1 MPKTKRIVP
10 IVILAAMLSSIMFA
24 LACGTTETVV
34 QTVVVEKAVKET
46 VIQTVVVEK
55 EVQVAGETVVQTVVV
70 EKEVQVAGE
79 TVVQTVVVEKAVEV
93 VKEVAKEVQVEVTP
107 TPVPLGYQEVPR
119 SRTLIMAG
127 LGGEHPGAF
136 TDIEQ
141 FNAHAPGLSR
151 SGLYQAASEGLFY
164 FNMLTGE
171 LIPWMATEYEY
182 DEGYTGVTVKIRDG
196 VEWSD
201 GTPFTAHDVAYTL
214 NMANTNPL
222 SDRHGAVNQ
231 WTDEAVAVDD
241 LTVHVKFTG
250 PSPRY
255 VWDLLIFRADIGVP
269 WIPKHIFENVPED
282 ELATFSHY
290 DPAKGWPVVTG
301 PYRLVHTD
309 VEKKIWDRRDDW
321 WAAKIGFH
329 DLPEVERLIFLPG
342 MNEITMAQLLITNEI
357 DMAFSLTVP
366 NYKAVVA
373 QNPNMTT
380 HYYGEAPYGYEDWWP
395 VGLGLNTKRPP
406 FDNKNV
412 RWAISY
418 SINRDEVIEFG
429 FGGGQIV
436 QQLPWPYYAPM
447 QKYHDEVADL
457 LETHDTSEYS
467 PEKSAALM
475 EGEGYTRDGDG
486 FWVKD
491 GERVK
496 IHIVTFPQHPSTTPA
511 APVVTQNLRRNGFDA
526 SFSTPTDFI
535 DQIFQGHADG
545 FIWGHGSMVDPEPV
559 LKGYRCELV
568 TEGDTGFIAYPG
580 FYRWCNEEFDTHVR
594 AMTALPEDS
603 PGVLEHYRK
612 AMEIWL
618 PELPDIPLTSTIITL
633 PMNTT
638 YWKEESWPHND
649 NQYIHE
655 GFWHRTGLHIF
666 LNLESVE

>member
-1 MPKTKRIVP
+1 MPKIKRIVP
-10 IVILAAMLSSIMFA
+10 MLVLVAMLSSLTFA
-24 LACGTTETVV
+24 LACGSETIVR
-34 QTVVVEKAVKET
+34 E
-46 VIQTVVVEK
+46 TVVVEK
-55 EVQVAGETVVQTVVV
+55 EVVKEVEVIKEV
-70 EKEVQVAGE
+70 EKE
-79 TVVQTVVVEKAVEV
+79 VEV
-93 VKEVAKEVQVEVTP
+93 VKEVEVEKVVEKEVEVIKEVEVEKEVEVVKEVEVEKVVEKEVAVEVTP
-107 TPVPLGYQEVPR
+107 TPVPLGYQDVPR
-119 SRTLIMAG
+119 NRTLIMAG

-136 TDIEQ
+136 TDIEN
-141 FNAHAPGLSR
+141 FNSHTGGLSR
-151 SGLYQAASEGLFY
+151 SGLYQAGSEGLFY

-171 LIPWMATEYEY
+171 LIPWMATDYTY
-182 DEGYTGVTVKIRDG
+182 DDDYGGVTVNIRDG

-201 GTPFTAHDVAYTL
+201 GTPFTAHDVAFTL
-214 NMANTNPL
+214 NMANTNDKT
-222 SDRHGAVNQ
+222 DRHGAVAQ
-231 WTDEAVAVDD
+231 WTKEASAIDD
-241 LTVHVKFTG
+241 LTVYIEFLG

-269 WIPKHIFENVPED
+269 WIPKHIFEDQED
-282 ELATFSHY
+282 VSTFTHY

-321 WAAKIGFH
+321 WGAKIGFH
-329 DLPEVERLIFLPG
+329 DLPKVERLIFLPG

-373 QNPNMTT
+373 QNPNMTS
-380 HYYGEAPYGYEDWWP
+380 HYYGEAPFGYEDWWP

-418 SINRDEVIEFG
+418 SINREEVIEFG

-457 LETHDTSEYS
+457 LETYDTSEYN

-580 FYRWCNEEFDTHVR
+580 FYRWCNEEFDSYVEQ
-594 AMTALPEDS
+594 MTALPEDS
-603 PGVLEHYRK
+603 PGVLEPYRK

-638 YWKEESWPHND
+638 YWEEESWPHND

-666 LNLESVE
+666 LNLEPVE

>member
-1 MPKTKRIVP
+1 M
-10 IVILAAMLSSIMFA
+10 
-24 LACGTTETVV
+24 
-34 QTVVVEKAVKET
+34 
-46 VIQTVVVEK
+46 
-55 EVQVAGETVVQTVVV
+55 
-70 EKEVQVAGE
+70 
-79 TVVQTVVVEKAVEV
+79 
-93 VKEVAKEVQVEVTP
+93 
-107 TPVPLGYQEVPR
+107 
-119 SRTLIMAG
+119 
-127 LGGEHPGAF
+127 
-136 TDIEQ
+136 
-141 FNAHAPGLSR
+141 
-151 SGLYQAASEGLFY
+151 
-164 FNMLTGE
+164 
-171 LIPWMATEYEY
+171 
-182 DEGYTGVTVKIRDG
+182 
-196 VEWSD
+196 
-201 GTPFTAHDVAYTL
+201 
-214 NMANTNPL
+214 
-222 SDRHGAVNQ
+222 
-231 WTDEAVAVDD
+231 
-241 LTVHVKFTG
+241 
-250 PSPRY
+250 
-255 VWDLLIFRADIGVP
+255 IFRADIGVP
-269 WIPKHIFENVPED
+269 WIPKHIFEEVPED
-282 ELATFSHY
+282 ELAEFGHY

-321 WAAKIGFH
+321 WAAKIGFQ
-329 DLPEVERLIFLPG
+329 DLPQVERLIFLPG

-380 HYYGEAPYGYEDWWP
+380 HYYGEPPFGYEDWWP

-457 LETHDTSEYS
+457 LETYDTSEYN

-475 EGEGYTRDGDG
+475 EGEGYTRDGEG

-491 GERVK
+491 GERVG

-511 APVVTQNLRRNGFDA
+511 APVVTQNLRRGGFDA

-568 TEGDTGFIAYPG
+568 TEGEIGFIAYPG
-580 FYRWCNEEFDTHVR
+580 FYRWCNEEFDSYVEQ
-594 AMTALPEDS
+594 MTALPEDS
-603 PGVLEHYRK
+603 PGVLPLYRK

-638 YWKEESWPHND
+638 YWTEESWPHND
-649 NQYIHE
+649 NQYVHE

-666 LNLESVE
+666 LNLEPVE

>member
-1 MPKTKRIVP
+1 MRKHRLKLPYIA
-10 IVILAAMLSSIMFA
+10 LAAVVASLLFV
-24 LACGTTETVV
+24 LACGTETVV
-34 QTVVVEKAVKET
+34 QTVVVE
-46 VIQTVVVEK
+46 QTVEVENVVVQTVEVERVVEREVSVVQTVEVERVVEREVSVVQTVEVEVQK
-55 EVQVAGETVVQTVVV
+55 EVQVE
-70 EKEVQVAGE
+70 
-79 TVVQTVVVEKAVEV
+79 
-93 VKEVAKEVQVEVTP
+93 VEVTP
-107 TPVPLGYQEVPR
+107 TPVPLGYQDVPR
-119 SRTLIMAG
+119 NRTLIMAG

-136 TDIEQ
+136 TDIEN
-141 FNAHAPGLSR
+141 FNAHSAGLSR

-171 LIPWMATEYEY
+171 LIPWMATDFNY
-182 DEGYTGVTVKIRDG
+182 DDGYTGVTVNIRDG

-201 GTPFTAHDVAYTL
+201 GTPFTAHDVAFTI
-214 NMANTNPL
+214 NMANNDDKL
-222 SDRHGAVNQ
+222 ERHGVVNT
-231 WTDEAVAVDD
+231 WTKEATAIDD
-241 LTVHVKFTG
+241 LTVYIEFKE
-250 PSPRY
+250 PAPRY
-255 VWDLLIFRADIGVP
+255 VWDILIFRADIGIP
-269 WIPKHIFENVPED
+269 WIPKHIYENIDDVS
-282 ELATFSHY
+282 TFTHY
-290 DPAKGWPVVTG
+290 DPARGWPVVTG

-321 WAAKIGFH
+321 WAAKIGFAE
-329 DLPEVERLIFLPG
+329 LPKVERLIFLPG

-366 NYKAVVA
+366 NYKAVIS

-380 HYYGEAPYGYEDWWP
+380 HYYGEPPYGYEDWWP

-418 SINRDEVIEFG
+418 AINRDEVIEFG
-429 FGGGQIV
+429 FGGGQIA

-447 QKYHDEVADL
+447 QKYHDEVSDL
-457 LETHDTSEYS
+457 LETYNTNEYN
-467 PEKSAALM
+467 PDKTAELM
-475 EGEGYTRDGDG
+475 MGEGYTRDGEG
-486 FWVKD
+486 MWVKD

-535 DQIFQGHADG
+535 TQIFQGHADG
-545 FIWGHGSMVDPEPV
+545 FIWGHGSMVDPVPV
-559 LKGYRCELV
+559 LDGYHCRLV
-568 TEGDTGFIAYPG
+568 TEEEIGFIAYPG
-580 FYRWCNEEFDTHVR
+580 FYRWCNEDFSNLVDE
-594 AMTALPEDS
+594 MKKLPEDD
-603 PGVLEHYRK
+603 PGVLPLYRQ

-638 YWKEESWPHND
+638 YWTENSWPHND
-649 NQYIHE
+649 NPYIHE

-666 LNLESVE
+666 LNLEPTQ